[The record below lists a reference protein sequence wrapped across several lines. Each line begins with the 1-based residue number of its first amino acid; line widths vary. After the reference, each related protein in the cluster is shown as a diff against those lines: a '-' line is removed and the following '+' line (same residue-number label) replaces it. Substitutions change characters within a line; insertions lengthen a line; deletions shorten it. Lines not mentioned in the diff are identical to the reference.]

1 LEEKLLMIQRSLL
14 VVFVLLALAGV
25 AVASAQSNL
34 PGSGWTSGQQI
45 QNVGDS
51 QATIVFTAYGQNGV
65 AFDCG
70 SHVVPPGGAAN
81 FQSHID
87 CPFPGSFI
95 GSAVVSSDQPMATI
109 VNINNRGVGLAAG
122 QYRGTDDTEISTTIS
137 FPLVKH
143 NHFGRTTAFYVQN
156 TAEVAANITYTIKMQ
171 SGQNVTKS
179 INGVPAYA
187 MAIITPADAGIPAG
201 NGQVGGLTVQG
212 TQPLAGA
219 ALEYQHS
226 AAVGQNLQASK
237 AFTPASYDSTVYCPL
252 YRNDHTGRHLT
263 TGAQVQNVSNVS
275 QKVTL
280 TFTPVGG
287 GATRSASQNVAP
299 GASATFYAPN
309 LGIPPNTYGSVI
321 ITGEADIVAVVNDEG
336 KDLGVQRTTTYTC
349 FPASSATPKISL
361 PLVKELFFGDTSGI
375 QVQNVGGSPATITF
389 TYIPWGGG
397 GAVKFRNA
405 VPTASGGAFTAWAVY
420 RVPSEIVVIS
430 GNPADLL
437 GKNTSVV
444 VESNQ
449 PILAIVNE
457 SSEGSNPSKSDSKT
471 YEGVNR

>member
-1 LEEKLLMIQRSLL
+1 MIRRSLL
-14 VVFVLLALAGV
+14 IVFVLLALAGV
-25 AVASAQSNL
+25 TVAGAQSNL

-45 QNVGDS
+45 QNIGNS
-51 QATIVFTAYGQNGV
+51 QATIVFTAYGQNGA

-70 SHVVPPGGAAN
+70 SQVVPAGGAAN

-95 GSAVVSSDQPMATI
+95 GSAVISSDQAMATI
-109 VNINNRGVGLAAG
+109 VNINNRGVGMAAG
-122 QYRGTDDTEISTTIS
+122 QYRGTDDTEISPNIS

-156 TAEVAANITYTIKMQ
+156 TGDVAANITYTIKMQ
-171 SGQNVTKS
+171 SGQTVTKN
-179 INGVPAYA
+179 INGIPPYS
-187 MAIITPADAGIPAG
+187 MAVITPADAGIPAG

-219 ALEYQHS
+219 ALEFQHS

-237 AFTPASYDSTVYCPL
+237 AFTPASYDSTFYCPL

-263 TGAQVQNVSNVS
+263 TGAQVQNVSNVT

-287 GATRSASQNVAP
+287 GATKTSSQTVAP
-299 GASATFYAPN
+299 GASATFYAPH
-309 LGIPPNTYGSVI
+309 LGIPANTYGSVI
-321 ITGEADIVAVVNDEG
+321 IQGEADIVAVVNDEG

-349 FPASSATPKISL
+349 FPASGATTKINL
-361 PLVKELFFGDTSGI
+361 PLVKEFFFGDTSGI
-375 QVQNVGGSPATITF
+375 QVQNVGNGPATITL

-397 GAVKFRNA
+397 NAVKIRNTT
-405 VPTASGGAFTAWAVY
+405 PTASGGAFTAWAIS
-420 RVPSEIVVIS
+420 RLPPEITVIS
-430 GNPADLL
+430 GNATALL

-457 SSEGSNPSKSDSKT
+457 GSERSSINNPSGVDSKT
-471 YEGVNR
+471 YEGVNQ